1 MLYLKPGAHRE
12 IVTRINIMYLSDSDL
27 KNVSNLESFSG
38 MIPLFP
44 LSSVVFFPN
53 TLLPLHIFEPRYKQM
68 VNDVI
73 NTEKIIGMA
82 LLKPGW
88 GNNYYGNPE
97 VFDVVGMGRIVSSET
112 FEDGRI
118 NIVLYGLKRVRI
130 VEIIEN
136 LPYRHARVDIVDNLH
151 GSGEESLRER
161 IEELI
166 SKWNLLIGDAEKS
179 HKIDINSKLPLESL
193 TDALATLIF
202 SNVFEKQVLLEE
214 LRVQKRAEIIIRDLE
229 TKLEIISITS
239 SKRNEIIKKMH
250 LN

>member
-1 MLYLKPGAHRE
+1 MDISGLNLK
-12 IVTRINIMYLSDSDL
+12 D
-27 KNVSNLESFSG
+27 VSNLDSFSG
-38 MIPLFP
+38 VIPLFP
-44 LSSVVFFPN
+44 LSTVVFFPN
-53 TLLPLHIFEPRYKQM
+53 TLLPLHIFEPRYKRM

-88 GNNYYGNPE
+88 EDNYYENPE
-97 VFDVVGMGRIVSSET
+97 VFNVVGMGRIVSSET

-118 NIVLYGLKRVRI
+118 NIVLYGLKRVKI

-136 LPYRHARVDIVDNLH
+136 LPYRLARVDIVNDLH
-151 GSGEESLRER
+151 GSDEESLRAR
-161 IEELI
+161 IDELI
-166 SKWNLLIGDAEKS
+166 SKWNLLIEDTEKS
-179 HKIDINSKLPLESL
+179 HKIDINTMLPMESL

-214 LRVQKRAEIIIRDLE
+214 PNVHKRAEIIIRDLE
-229 TKLEIISITS
+229 TRLEIISITS
-239 SKRNEIIKKMH
+239 SKRNEIKKKRH

>member
-1 MLYLKPGAHRE
+1 MDISGLNLK
-12 IVTRINIMYLSDSDL
+12 D
-27 KNVSNLESFSG
+27 VSNLDSFSG
-38 MIPLFP
+38 VIPLFP
-44 LSSVVFFPN
+44 LSTVVFFPN
-53 TLLPLHIFEPRYKQM
+53 TLLPLHIFEPRYKRM

-88 GNNYYGNPE
+88 EDNYYENPE
-97 VFDVVGMGRIVSSET
+97 VFNVVGMGRIVSSET

-118 NIVLYGLKRVRI
+118 NIVLYGLKRVKI

-136 LPYRHARVDIVDNLH
+136 LPYRLARVDIVNDLH
-151 GSGEESLRER
+151 GSDEESLRAR
-161 IEELI
+161 IDELI
-166 SKWNLLIGDAEKS
+166 SKWNLLIEDTEKS
-179 HKIDINSKLPLESL
+179 HKIDINTMLPMESL

-214 LRVQKRAEIIIRDLE
+214 PNVHKRAEIIIRDLE
-229 TKLEIISITS
+229 IRLEIISITS
-239 SKRNEIIKKMH
+239 SKRNEIKKKRH

>member
-1 MLYLKPGAHRE
+1 
-12 IVTRINIMYLSDSDL
+12 
-27 KNVSNLESFSG
+27 
-38 MIPLFP
+38 
-44 LSSVVFFPN
+44 
-53 TLLPLHIFEPRYKQM
+53 M